1 MRPSF
6 QVGQAEFYLTIEA
19 AGTEKGGIEGVGP
32 VGGHQHLRREG
43 GRGGVSGRTSIKTL
57 RIR

>member
-1 MRPSF
+1 VDLEDMRPSF

-43 GRGGVSGRTSIKTL
+43 GREGGEV
-57 RIR
+57 